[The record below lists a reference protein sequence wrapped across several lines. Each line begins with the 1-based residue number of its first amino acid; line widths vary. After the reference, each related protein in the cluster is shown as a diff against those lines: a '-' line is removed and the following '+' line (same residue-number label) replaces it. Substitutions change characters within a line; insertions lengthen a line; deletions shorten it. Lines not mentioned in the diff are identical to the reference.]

1 VVALLEDEMSDKMS
15 EFERFCESYIQA
27 AEEEWDK
34 SEDAVDMTADTVAKI
49 MLDKYRQCHEAT
61 EPKDC
66 GFTLATCPYE
76 RCSGITMRD
85 PKAEEPML
93 KTPSEFEKVF
103 QENVGKMY
111 ATGAEQINI
120 EEPLAVKEPHIIC
133 LAAAKHYRIRPAMTA
148 KAWIISLVKIGDR
161 NDKFVAKGETYWEAE
176 RQARAF
182 LMGLPDKGEM
192 K

>member
-1 VVALLEDEMSDKMS
+1 MRAIDKLI
-15 EFERFCESYIQA
+15 EWWDAESKKICPPDVGEIHDMA
-27 AEEEWDK
+27 RRLAEEK
-34 SEDAVDMTADTVAKI
+34 SGDEGVLNEDSVRGAIANILDMTADTVAKI

-85 PKAEEPML
+85 PKA
-93 KTPSEFEKVF
+93 
-103 QENVGKMY
+103 
-111 ATGAEQINI
+111 

-182 LMGLPDKGEM
+182 LMGLPDKGDT

>member
-1 VVALLEDEMSDKMS
+1 MSDKIELKPCPFCGGEGELNWDMHYDAPDCGGERRPEFDSFSVKCKRCHFELTSDKNHIEFRGKMS
-15 EFERFCESYIQA
+15 AIA
-27 AEEEWDK
+27 AWN
-34 SEDAVDMTADTVAKI
+34 T
-49 MLDKYRQCHEAT
+49 RHEAT

-85 PKAEEPML
+85 PKA
-93 KTPSEFEKVF
+93 
-103 QENVGKMY
+103 
-111 ATGAEQINI
+111 

-182 LMGLPDKGEM
+182 LMGLPDKGDT